1 MTINPLQKNHL
12 YSLYFAPRGDQRMV
26 QLGMQLSHLHLSPLD
41 QLIGVMGE
49 PASGKSLLIKGMFP
63 GLELTNDDA
72 GVNIRPLPILDLLDE
87 EESSSFY
94 SNHTYHLD
102 VRFESAFT
110 QLGTMA
116 EAVKAAIKQGKRVV
130 VEHFE
135 LLYPL
140 LDKRNA
146 ELLIGVGSEIV
157 ITRTSIFGPAPE
169 DIAKISFDTI
179 KYRKMAHTAEDLIQ
193 HLLSE
198 MTEERYEH
206 GDVRNG
212 FVLRFK
218 NDPKIDLAELTGR
231 MEELISQ
238 KIPVSFIDEKH
249 IKIEDI
255 MHYCTRPR
263 FHVNNTGDIEGFK
276 LLNRMIFD
284 HHDNSHLIVGL
295 VGNKTQITDEDLN
308 RFAF

>member
-12 YSLYFAPRGDQRMV
+12 YSLYFAPRGDQRMA

-72 GVNIRPLPILDLLDE
+72 GVNVRPLPILDLLDE

-94 SNHTYHLD
+94 SNHTYHID
-102 VRFESAFT
+102 IRFESAFT

-116 EAVKAAIKQGKRVV
+116 EAVKAAIRQGKRVV

-135 LLYPL
+135 LLYPFL
-140 LDKRNA
+140 NKRNA
-146 ELLIGVGSEIV
+146 ELLIGVGSEII

-169 DIAKISFDTI
+169 DIANISFDTI

-193 HLLSE
+193 HLLTE
-198 MTEERYEH
+198 MTSERYEH

-218 NDPKIDLAELTGR
+218 NDPKIDLNELNIK
-231 MEELISQ
+231 MEDLIAQ
-238 KIPVSFIDEKH
+238 KLPVSFIDEKH
-249 IKIEDI
+249 IKIKDT

-263 FHVNNTGDIEGFK
+263 FHVNNTGDIEEFT
-276 LLNRMIFD
+276 LLNRMIYD
-284 HHDNSHLIVGL
+284 HHDNSHLVVGV
-295 VGNKTQITDEDLN
+295 VGNKGQISDEDLN
-308 RFAF
+308 RFVF